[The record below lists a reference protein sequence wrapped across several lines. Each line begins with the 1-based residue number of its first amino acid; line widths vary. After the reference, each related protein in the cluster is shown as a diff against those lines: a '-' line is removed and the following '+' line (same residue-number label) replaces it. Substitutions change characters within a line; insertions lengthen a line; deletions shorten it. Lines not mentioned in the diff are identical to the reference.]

1 MAAITFSDVLTDQRV
16 SEILNAEWLRLAK
29 DPNAL
34 PNHQAIRYV
43 RDFAGA
49 GTLTLKIPA
58 VGFMGYDLPDAVAEG
73 AAVTDSTIT
82 DSQVTLTVARY
93 SKKYSPTDVVKFT
106 DSLGIFNAA
115 SFAQDAM
122 RSHLLKLTDLIANV
136 TDGFNATAGTTTQN
150 LSIATVAG
158 AIATLE
164 ANAHQSIPVGA
175 ALAVLHPDQWGDFR
189 TDLIS
194 NAGGALQYHVPP
206 EKLRIMGPGYAGEFL
221 GIDWVVSDYVPTAN
235 AGADRAGAIFLPGSV
250 LWGDMSQYADAA
262 DSVVIGN
269 KILFERTR
277 NADAAVTS
285 FVSHSYLGVTLGI
298 DSSALNHRLGIT
310 IISDAN

>member
-1 MAAITFSDVLTDQRV
+1 VAAITFSDVLTDQRV

-34 PNHQAIRYV
+34 PNHPAIRYAK
-43 RDFAGA
+43 DFAGA

-58 VGFMGYDLPDAVAEG
+58 VGFMGYDLPDQIAEG
-73 AAVTDSTIT
+73 ADVPDSTIT

-93 SKKYSPTDVVKFT
+93 SKAYSPTDVVKYT

-122 RSHLLKLTDLIANV
+122 QSHVLKLTDLIANV
-136 TDGFNATAGTTTQN
+136 VDGFNATAGTTTQN

-164 ANAHQSIPVGA
+164 ANAHQSIPVGM
-175 ALAVLHPDQWGDFR
+175 ALGLLHPDQWGDFR

-194 NAGGALQYHVPP
+194 NAGGALQYHVPA
-206 EKLRIMGPGYAGEFL
+206 EKLRVMGLGYAGEFL
-221 GIDWVVSDYVPTAN
+221 GIDWIVSDYVPTAN
-235 AGADRAGAIFLPGSV
+235 AGADRAGAIWLPGAV
-250 LWGDMSQYADAA
+250 LWGDMSQYADSA
-262 DSVVIGN
+262 DSVVLGN
-269 KILFERTR
+269 KILFERDR
-277 NADAAVTS
+277 NARGATTS
-285 FVSHSYLGVTLGI
+285 FISHSYLGATLGI
-298 DSSALNHRLGIT
+298 DSSALSHRLGIT
-310 IISDAN
+310 LISDLN